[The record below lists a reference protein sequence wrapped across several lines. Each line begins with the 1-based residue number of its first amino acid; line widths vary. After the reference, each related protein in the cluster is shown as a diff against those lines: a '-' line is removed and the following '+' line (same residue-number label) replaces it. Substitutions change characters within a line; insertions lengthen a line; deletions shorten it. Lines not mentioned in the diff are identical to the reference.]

1 MLCFY
6 LLLCYIFTL
15 LLMLKSI
22 SIVARSPYF
31 IDWFFLNLT
40 FLLFVCLPSRTFISF
55 CSFISNGFQQL
66 MLLSVKSH
74 KVCFSGW
81 SRLVLQL
88 NLGAFDFPFLLIVFL
103 HPLQKAVSAL
113 RILGVLSLHINSL
126 GKNLALNLLVHSDA
140 HGMLGDTRKLFWFC
154 CGDTY
159 GPSFCTVSISLMST
173 ISPFL

>member
-1 MLCFY
+1 M
-6 LLLCYIFTL
+6 
-15 LLMLKSI
+15 
-22 SIVARSPYF
+22 
-31 IDWFFLNLT
+31 
-40 FLLFVCLPSRTFISF
+40 
-55 CSFISNGFQQL
+55 
-66 MLLSVKSH
+66 
-74 KVCFSGW
+74 
-81 SRLVLQL
+81 LQL

-159 GPSFCTVSISLMST
+159 GPSFLYSIHFLDVYNITFLVDSYVYGQWNNSMLPKRPREHTVGAPPFSLVFVIWTSY
-173 ISPFL
+173 